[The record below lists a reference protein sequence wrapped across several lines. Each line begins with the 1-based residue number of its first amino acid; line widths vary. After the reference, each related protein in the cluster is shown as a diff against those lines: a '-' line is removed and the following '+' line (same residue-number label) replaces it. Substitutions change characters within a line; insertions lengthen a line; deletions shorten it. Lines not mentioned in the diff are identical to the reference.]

1 VETGF
6 FKSLFDWSFTH
17 VVTPRL
23 VKVLYVLVVIF
34 SGLGVLGYVVVGFRF
49 NPVFGILVLLI
60 FGPIYFLLVVMYTR
74 VILEV
79 LVTIFKMEQH
89 LAVMAGPGGRPGGS
103 TRCHRAGPRRGCRA
117 PVPLRSPDLRLVG
130 PRRGCR
136 APVPL
141 RSPDLRLVGHRRGCR
156 APVPLR
162 SPDLR
167 LLGRPRLCQAAPRR
181 RSSGH
186 QAARS
191 RRSDPPNRSRRE
203 PGSAGAARAFAARC
217 HVPPR

>member
-89 LAVMAGPGGRPGGS
+89 LAVMAGPGGSTGWQHAVPPGWAPPGMSGAGPAPQPGPPPGWTPPGMPGAGPAPQPGPPPGWTPPGMPGAGPAPQPGPPPGWTPPTVPGG
-103 TRCHRAGPRRGCRA
+103 
-117 PVPLRSPDLRLVG
+117 
-130 PRRGCR
+130 
-136 APVPL
+136 
-141 RSPDLRLVGHRRGCR
+141 
-156 APVPLR
+156 
-162 SPDLR
+162 
-167 LLGRPRLCQAAPRR
+167 
-181 RSSGH
+181 
-186 QAARS
+186 
-191 RRSDPPNRSRRE
+191 PPT
-203 PGSAGAARAFAARC
+203 A
-217 HVPPR
+217 